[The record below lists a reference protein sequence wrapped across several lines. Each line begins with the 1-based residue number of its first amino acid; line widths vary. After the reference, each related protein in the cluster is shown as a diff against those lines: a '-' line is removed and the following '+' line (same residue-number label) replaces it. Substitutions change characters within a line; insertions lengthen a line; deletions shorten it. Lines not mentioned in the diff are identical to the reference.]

1 MITHPALL
9 GCRVIDIEDN
19 SSNDVVMGVIMGSH
33 SNKQGSFFIV
43 MEPNGEFNAL
53 TVIYSKI
60 HKDDLKRIKKK
71 VKSNNIKIEDRFEI
85 LDL

>member
-9 GCRVIDIEDN
+9 GCRLIDIEDDRD
-19 SSNDVVMGVIMGSH
+19 SNEVIGIIIGSH

-43 MEPNGEFNAL
+43 MEPNGEFTAS
-53 TVIYSKI
+53 TIIYSKI

-71 VKSNNIKIEDRFEI
+71 IKANHIKIEDRFEI